1 MKVEDQLIKRLESLS
16 MLSLSKE
23 ERDNLKP
30 ELEKMIN
37 MIDKL
42 SEIDTNDIIPLINMN
57 NHEQVLRS
65 DKSGKMLSNDVAMK
79 NTNHNSGVYFTVPKV
94 LK

>member
-23 ERDNLKP
+23 ERENLKP
-30 ELEKMIN
+30 ELEKMISLIN
-37 MIDKL
+37 KL
-42 SEIDTNDIIPLINMN
+42 SEIDTIDIEPLININ

-65 DKSGKMLSNDVAMK
+65 DKTGNMLSNDAALI
-79 NTNHNSGVYFTVPKV
+79 NTKHNSGVYFTVPKV